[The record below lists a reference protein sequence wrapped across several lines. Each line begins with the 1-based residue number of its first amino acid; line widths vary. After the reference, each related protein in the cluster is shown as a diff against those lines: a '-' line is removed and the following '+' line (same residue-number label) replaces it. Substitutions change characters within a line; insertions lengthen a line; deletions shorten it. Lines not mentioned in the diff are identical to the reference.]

1 MSSQPIGDMTREE
14 LNQLIED
21 VVDRRLQGLLKPQ
34 SRWSNA
40 EILASIKKHR
50 YTPPKGS
57 KSVVELLREDRDA

>member
-34 SRWSNA
+34 DDRSQEA
-40 EILASIKKHR
+40 IMDYIEQHR
-50 YTPPKGS
+50 IVPPKGA
-57 KSVVELLREDRDA
+57 KSPLEMLREDRDA